1 MKKVSKPSVVIKPT
15 PTQPPAKPLAAK
27 SNKGISIPL
36 KTPPKATVKS
46 SPKPKP
52 KEAQGQAALLPILE
66 RLALSAERLAQAAE
80 RRAVAP
86 TPQPSA
92 AAPAETADQGQAVLL
107 PVVERL
113 MQSTDK
119 LAQMTDLLA
128 QAADRLTEATRQKA
142 QTSERHDET
151 LKTPEVPE
159 EEATGLAASHQEMV
173 DAPDLI
179 APDGVNATDSKALE
193 EYPGIPEPS
202 EDE

>member
-36 KTPPKATVKS
+36 RIPSKATVKS
-46 SPKPKP
+46 PSKPKP
-52 KEAQGQAALLPILE
+52 KEAQGQAELLPILE
-66 RLALSAERLAQAAE
+66 RLALNAERLAQAAE
-80 RRAVAP
+80 RLAVAP
-86 TPQPSA
+86 APQPSA
-92 AAPAETADQGQAVLL
+92 AAPEETADQGLAVLL

-113 MQSTDK
+113 MQNAER
-119 LAQMTDLLA
+119 LAHMADLLV
-128 QAADRLTEATRQKA
+128 QATDRLTEATRQKA
-142 QTSERHDET
+142 QASEQHDET

-159 EEATGLAASHQEMV
+159 EEATDLAASHQEMV
-173 DAPDLI
+173 DPPDLI